1 MIDETYD
8 AMEKDLTDQITGIKN
23 QILMSTDKHNTVIN
37 ANRIARTVIEVF
49 DSILEGE
56 KFSKEDLRLI
66 LDKILVF
73 EDHIE
78 VQFKPDITAIL
89 QSGRMLTQQDAEAME
104 ILQSSEKHRTKAL
117 VVTES
122 VAEGAES
129 PNIIRCIDP
138 SQTTLETW
146 QIFAFSMLDLAKRMG
161 TDYYILTD
169 NGCSTVHI
177 RSGSKK
183 LHEDPNALE

>member
-129 PNIIRCIDP
+129 PNIIRCVVLLV
-138 SQTTLETW
+138 TTWRDWE
-146 QIFAFSMLDLAKRMG
+146 IFCLAMVELDNRMG
-161 TDYYILTD
+161 WNLYINTE
-169 NGCSTVHI
+169 
-177 RSGSKK
+177 K
-183 LHEDPNALE
+183 